1 MRIGA
6 STANLY
12 PALTEKALD
21 TLLTLGFREVEVF
34 LNTESEAEP
43 DYLRQLRRA
52 ADRAGARIRSLHPY
66 ISGTEPYLLFSA
78 YDRRLQ
84 DGLKIYAKLF
94 RAAQLLGAE
103 LVVMHGDKL
112 GGILPVEES
121 VARFERLYDLGRTYG
136 VTLAQ
141 ENVNRFRSSDL
152 DYIRAMRA
160 QLGEKAHFV
169 LDVKQCRRC
178 GLSPFAMAEAMGDK
192 IVHVHVSDQS
202 GEKDCLIPGRGNTD
216 FKRLFSLLRS
226 SGFNGTAML
235 ELYRSNFDA
244 PEELLEGWDF
254 LENILTA
261 LQNPK

>member
-1 MRIGA
+1 M
-6 STANLY
+6 
-12 PALTEKALD
+12 
-21 TLLTLGFREVEVF
+21 
-34 LNTESEAEP
+34 
-43 DYLRQLRRA
+43 
-52 ADRAGARIRSLHPY
+52 
-66 ISGTEPYLLFSA
+66 
-78 YDRRLQ
+78 
-84 DGLKIYAKLF
+84 
-94 RAAQLLGAE
+94 
-103 LVVMHGDKL
+103 
-112 GGILPVEES
+112 
-121 VARFERLYDLGRTYG
+121 
-136 VTLAQ
+136 TLAQ

>member
-136 VTLAQ
+136 VTWP
-141 ENVNRFRSSDL
+141 RK
-152 DYIRAMRA
+152 M
-160 QLGEKAHFV
+160 
-169 LDVKQCRRC
+169 
-178 GLSPFAMAEAMGDK
+178 
-192 IVHVHVSDQS
+192 
-202 GEKDCLIPGRGNTD
+202 
-216 FKRLFSLLRS
+216 
-226 SGFNGTAML
+226 
-235 ELYRSNFDA
+235 
-244 PEELLEGWDF
+244 
-254 LENILTA
+254 
-261 LQNPK
+261 